1 LSLSLHKLLDDQKEE
16 VDFSANLSD
25 SLKAELKKDIIEE
38 IGLLVTEIQDVD
50 STIAEHAVEH
60 IYAK

>member
-1 LSLSLHKLLDDQKEE
+1 MDDQKEE
-16 VDFSANLSD
+16 VDFSAANISNL
-25 SLKAELKKDIIEE
+25 KQPIIEE